1 MNLAFKR
8 IGIAEELF
16 LGGIALLHPLVV
28 RAVKQVLEFGNVFR
42 RPLTIQGIGLVG
54 ELARTK
60 GERGAVLHGNLEVG
74 ADQLRRV
81 SLEVIGLARRKG
93 LCLTANGLHVGIG
106 SHGPCG
112 RKEHRYR
119 NGCTDRLSKG
129 SNEGIDLH
137 DDRNLYDLLARKG
150 SA

>member
-8 IGIAEELF
+8 IGVAEELF

-28 RAVKQVLEFGNVFR
+28 RAVKQALEFGNVFR

-60 GERGAVLHGNLEVG
+60 GERGAVLHGNLKF
-74 ADQLRRV
+74 V
-81 SLEVIGLARRKG
+81 SDERWRISLDVACLFGRKG